1 MNSAL
6 TCLLLFSTTLALGES
21 KDVNGWDK
29 IKWGMTLEQAAA
41 AYNIEYKPEKNEY
54 WTILD
59 LPSITVAGINLGVN
73 CGAKLGTDSITLV
86 RMSDWG
92 NPSPGNRDTIKTLL
106 IQKYGQPNSQDEN
119 SVLWVL
125 SSTSIT
131 MEVNRFG
138 WVSIIY
144 KAIEKNSL

>member
-1 MNSAL
+1 MSSAL
-6 TCLLLFSTTLALGES
+6 VCLLLFSTLALGQS

-41 AYNIEYKPEKNEY
+41 AYNIGNKPERNEY
-54 WTILD
+54 WTLLN
-59 LPSITVAGINLGVN
+59 LPSITVAGINLKVH
-73 CGAKLGTDSITLV
+73 CGAKHGTDSITLV
-86 RMSDWG
+86 AMNDSD
-92 NPSPGNRDTIKTLL
+92 PSPEDRATIKTLL

-138 WVSIIY
+138 WINLTY
-144 KAIEKNSL
+144 KATEKNSL